1 MKSQSQITTRSLENQ
16 TMFKLTQVLAAFALM
31 FAFTAATQAAG
42 IISVSITLDGDT
54 SGGGLLSS
62 SELAGAPGVRVD
74 NWNNLING
82 APLDNTATD
91 NDGVAIG
98 GSFAVSTSI
107 GSGIYSDRDG
117 GGLTNDRE
125 MFSGVIDVFTSAS
138 ATVTDVPFGLY
149 DVYVYMRD
157 DADTRGGSF
166 TIDGQTVY
174 LRGGVGNPDASGN
187 GYVLSTDTTFGA
199 GTDIQ
204 QGNYVVIRGLT
215 ASNFTLTAN
224 AVNTGDNV
232 TRNKWPGF
240 QIVAVPTPAALPAG
254 LALLGAL
261 ILRRRAH

>member
-1 MKSQSQITTRSLENQ
+1 
-16 TMFKLTQVLAAFALM
+16 MFKLTQILAAFALM
-31 FAFTAATQAAG
+31 FVFTVATQAAG

-91 NDGVAIG
+91 DDGVAIG

-107 GSGIYSDRDG
+107 GSGIYADREG

-125 MFSGVIDVFTSAS
+125 MYSGVIDVFTTAS
-138 ATVTDVPFGLY
+138 ATVTGVPYDLY

-157 DADTRGGSF
+157 DAATRGGSF
-166 TIDGQTVY
+166 TIGGQTIY
-174 LRGGVGNPDASGN
+174 LRGGVGNPASDGS
-187 GYVLSTDTTFGA
+187 GYVLSNDTTFGS

-204 QGNYVVIRGLT
+204 QGNYAVLRDITG
-215 ASNFTLTAN
+215 SSFTLIAN
-224 AVNTGDNV
+224 ALNTGDNV

-254 LALLGAL
+254 LMLMGL
-261 ILRRRAH
+261 IATRRRR